1 MSTLLNNEALLTP
14 PRVIDPCE
22 VRSTLIAQEMRDPVA
37 KPSYVFEN
45 ELDSDREFYGR
56 TPYQS
61 ADEHEIETKA
71 ALMAGMAI
79 SIAQQSYDFATPPS
93 FYIGNPFNDPVKNRA
108 LEKLATIA
116 DRWLDI
122 TV

>member
-1 MSTLLNNEALLTP
+1 MTSLLNHEALLAQ

-37 KPSYVFEN
+37 KPNYVFEN
-45 ELDSDREFYGR
+45 ELDSDREFSGR

-61 ADEHEIETKA
+61 VDEHEIEAKA

-93 FYIGNPFNDPVKNRA
+93 SYIGKPFNDPVKNRA
-108 LEKLATIA
+108 LKKLEIIA